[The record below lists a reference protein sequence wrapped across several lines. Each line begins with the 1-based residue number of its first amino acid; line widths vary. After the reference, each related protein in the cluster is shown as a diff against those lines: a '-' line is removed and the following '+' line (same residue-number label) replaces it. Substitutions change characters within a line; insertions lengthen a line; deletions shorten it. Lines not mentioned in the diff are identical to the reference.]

1 MTESPKPAVLPVT
14 VRATS
19 AWFVGAAAAAL
30 LHAHLEGLKTA
41 GIIGDFLHDT
51 PAGEHDTDFHI
62 RWPVA
67 DDVPVRVRLTV
78 RDVPEQDGSRYE
90 LTAEAEADA
99 HADRP
104 WDWAWLS
111 PLAVFGPPGLLRDIC
126 DQSTAARFTPPNPVP
141 RTAGMRDWLRE
152 TSASP
157 SSTSVLVHDGDGATC
172 SDVHVREGRAPG
184 LMGRILECR
193 VPGAQRQSV
202 NRLLQSTGVKLPA
215 GGALILP
222 SRPPRPPIN
231 AETLAVKG
239 DLTRDP
245 APLFDA
251 VLRYASEPW
260 PAGGRV
266 LDRVHHLR
274 TTRLAESDGGRPSRT
289 LANLEEQRPRM
300 EALTTR
306 HAEEQALTRT
316 FGGALEDALRATRD
330 AEGRERAVTEELRD
344 ARARF
349 AALVTTARSGALAAA
364 LHTVGRRLQAAER
377 DAEAAEE
384 LLDAQT
390 VEIIH
395 PRSRLAAPCPASAR
409 PLTAVVPNNWE
420 ELAHQ
425 TRHECVHLVLADI
438 TETTRPLR
446 GHPLEQVWI
455 RRTWQTLGALN
466 SYAAAKTAHGP
477 QLLPHL
483 TAYLRWPD
491 AATLFPSTRH
501 APREST
507 RLMASPR
514 LHEARCFPVP
524 RTIHPSGRVFMGE
537 HIRIGSGRP
546 PAPRLHLY
554 DDTGGRTGQIH
565 IGYIGTHLPSL
576 RTN

>member
-19 AWFVGAAAAAL
+19 GWLVGAAAAAL
-30 LHAHLEGLKTA
+30 AHGHLEGLKAA
-41 GIIGDFLHDT
+41 GIIGDFLHDI
-51 PAGEHDTDFHI
+51 PAGEQDADFHI

-78 RDVPEQDGSRYE
+78 RDVPEQGSFRYE
-90 LTAEAEADA
+90 LTAETA
-99 HADRP
+99 RP
-104 WDWAWLS
+104 WDGAWPP
-111 PLAVFGPPGLLRDIC
+111 PLPLFGPPDLLRAIC
-126 DQSTAARFTPPNPVP
+126 DPSTVARFTQPNPVP

-157 SSTSVLVHDGDGATC
+157 SSIGVLVHDGEGATF
-172 SDVHVREGRAPG
+172 SDARLLEGLPPG
-184 LMGRILECR
+184 LMGRVLEYR
-193 VPGAQRQSV
+193 VFGAQRQSV

-215 GGALILP
+215 GGALLLP
-222 SRPPRPPIN
+222 SRPTGSAIN
-231 AETLAVKG
+231 AETLAAKG
-239 DLTRDP
+239 DVTRDP

-251 VLRYASEPW
+251 VLRYASEPR
-260 PAGGRV
+260 PTGGRA

-274 TTRLAESDGGRPSRT
+274 TASLAGSDGERLSRT
-289 LANLEEQRPRM
+289 QATLEEQRLRR
-300 EALTTR
+300 EAPTAR

-316 FGGALEDALRATRD
+316 FGGAFEDALRATRG
-330 AEGRERAVTEELRD
+330 AEDRERTATGELRD

-349 AALVTTARSGALAAA
+349 AALATTVRSRALAAA
-364 LHTVGRRLQAAER
+364 LHTVGRCLQAAER
-377 DAEAAEE
+377 DAEAGAE

-390 VEIIH
+390 VEIVH
-395 PRSRLAAPCPASAR
+395 LRSRPAAPRPASAR
-409 PLTAVVPNNWE
+409 ALTAVVPNNWE

-425 TRHECVHLVLADI
+425 ARHACVHLVLADI
-438 TETTRPLR
+438 TETTHPLR

-455 RRTWQTLGALN
+455 RRTWQTLATLN

-477 QLLPHL
+477 RLLPHL
-483 TAYLRWPD
+483 AAYLRWPD
-491 AATLFPSTRH
+491 AATLFPATRH
-501 APREST
+501 APRESA

-537 HIRIGSGRP
+537 HVRIGSGRP